1 MAVPVEHR
9 IRYYLWWTSRLS
21 FRQLDA
27 SRNGGGRKSALLLI
41 AAAFLLPQLTSAAPL
56 QAVRRVLIVNVYSPL
71 SSPGVAMVDRAI
83 VAGLEKSPYQI
94 ELYSEDLEAALF
106 PDEASQ
112 RQFQEW
118 YIRKYRDREPDVIIA
133 VGPDPLKFLVES
145 HEKAFPNIPIIF
157 CGSTEEMLDE
167 LKLDS
172 HFTGVW
178 GEATPDKTLE
188 AALRLQPSTR
198 HVVVV
203 GGVAA
208 YDRKLESI
216 TKTSLQKYESEL
228 DFTYLTD
235 LDMPTL
241 LDRLRHLPSNTIVY
255 HTSIMQDAAG
265 SRFIDASQSV
275 PLVVSAANA
284 PVFVVDDVDIGKG
297 TVGGNVLSFAY
308 QGEVAATMAVRVL
321 NGEKPR
327 DIPVVKSANVY
338 MFDWRA
344 VRRWGLTESNLPP
357 GSVILYRQPTVW
369 EAYRRYVAGGISL
382 IVVEAL
388 LILGLL
394 WQRARRR
401 RVENELAISTE
412 RLRLAVEA
420 GRSVAWD
427 WDLKSG
433 QGRRVGDLQ
442 TIFGIPA
449 DSYAGE
455 IEDFRRNIHPADR
468 AMVSSVVEDA
478 RENRKPYAAEF
489 RVVRPDGS
497 LRWITARGK
506 FHYAD
511 RNGAVRMLGMA
522 VDITERKQMEEALKK
537 SEEKF
542 SRAFQESPLALTLTS
557 AKDNR
562 YLDVNETFEQMT
574 GWHRDEVIG
583 KTPYDIGVWEDP
595 SARVALVK
603 RLLAEGSVRNYE
615 VQIRCRDGTKRMC
628 LGSAEL
634 IEIDNEPCILSV
646 VADITERK
654 EMEEKLHASEEKLA
668 GMVASAMDAIIAV
681 DEEQRIVLFN
691 AAAEKMFGCAV
702 DEAIGGS
709 VSRFIPQRFQSAH
722 EAHIRR
728 FGTSGVTNRAMG
740 ALGGLWAV
748 RANGEEFP
756 IEASIS
762 QVEADGV
769 KLFTVII
776 RDVTERK
783 AAEEALI
790 NLSGRLIE
798 AQEEECR
805 RIAREIHDD
814 YNQRLAVL
822 AIDLEE
828 LAENIGNADVGA
840 GRRLHDLWNQVCEL
854 GADLH
859 VLSHRLHSSTLE
871 NLGLVAGARAFCE
884 EFADQQEIETDFTYD
899 NVPSDIPGD
908 VALCL
913 FRILQEGLRNVKKHS
928 GADRAE
934 VRLEVADGKLHLSIF
949 DRGRGFDSRVRS
961 SQGGIGLRSMEE
973 RLRLLGGSLQ
983 IHARPMEGTR
993 IDAWLPFT
1001 IVSQQTS

>member
-1 MAVPVEHR
+1 M
-9 IRYYLWWTSRLS
+9 ID
-21 FRQLDA
+21 Q
-27 SRNGGGRKSALLLI
+27 
-41 AAAFLLPQLTSAAPL
+41 
-56 QAVRRVLIVNVYSPL
+56 
-71 SSPGVAMVDRAI
+71 AI
-83 VAGLEKSPYQI
+83 VAGLEKAPYQI
-94 ELYSEDLEAALF
+94 ELYNEELEAALF
-106 PDEASQ
+106 PDEAS
-112 RQFQEW
+112 RRDFQEW
-118 YIRKYRDREPDVIIA
+118 FIRRYRDRKLDVIIA
-133 VGPDPLKFLVES
+133 VGPDPLNFLAET
-145 HEKAFPNIPIIF
+145 HEKAFPNTPIIF
-157 CGSTEEMLDE
+157 CGSTQEMLDE
-167 LKLDS
+167 WKLDS

-203 GGVAA
+203 GGVSE

-216 TKTSLQKYESEL
+216 TKASLQKYESKLE
-228 DFTYLTD
+228 FTYLTD

-275 PLVVSAANA
+275 PLVASAANA

-297 TVGGNVLSFAY
+297 TVGGNVLSFAA

-327 DIPVVKSANVY
+327 DIPIVRTANVY

-344 VRRWGLTESNLPP
+344 MRRRGLKESNLPP
-357 GSVILYRQPTVW
+357 GSVILYRRPTIW

-394 WQRARRR
+394 WQHARRR
-401 RVENELAISTE
+401 RVENELAISND

-433 QGRRVGDLQ
+433 QGQRVGDLQ

-449 DSYAGE
+449 DSYSGE

-468 AMVSSVVEDA
+468 AMVSSVIENA
-478 RENRKPYAAEF
+478 RQNGKPYAAEF

-497 LRWITARGK
+497 VRWITARGK

-511 RNGAVRMLGMA
+511 HNDAVRMLGMA
-522 VDITERKQMEEALKK
+522 VDITERKM
-537 SEEKF
+537 
-542 SRAFQESPLALTLTS
+542 
-557 AKDNR
+557 
-562 YLDVNETFEQMT
+562 
-574 GWHRDEVIG
+574 
-583 KTPYDIGVWEDP
+583 
-595 SARVALVK
+595 
-603 RLLAEGSVRNYE
+603 
-615 VQIRCRDGTKRMC
+615 
-628 LGSAEL
+628 
-634 IEIDNEPCILSV
+634 
-646 VADITERK
+646 
-654 EMEEKLHASEEKLA
+654 
-668 GMVASAMDAIIAV
+668 
-681 DEEQRIVLFN
+681 
-691 AAAEKMFGCAV
+691 
-702 DEAIGGS
+702 
-709 VSRFIPQRFQSAH
+709 
-722 EAHIRR
+722 
-728 FGTSGVTNRAMG
+728 
-740 ALGGLWAV
+740 
-748 RANGEEFP
+748 
-756 IEASIS
+756 
-762 QVEADGV
+762 
-769 KLFTVII
+769 
-776 RDVTERK
+776 
-783 AAEEALI
+783 AEEALTS
-790 NLSGRLIE
+790 LSGLLIG
-798 AQEEECR
+798 AQEEERR

-828 LAENIGNADVGA
+828 LAENIGNADAGA
-840 GRRLHDLWNQVCEL
+840 GRRLHDLWSQVCEL

-884 EFADQQEIETDFTYD
+884 EFTDQQEIEVDFTHD
-899 NVPSDIPGD
+899 DVPAGISED
-908 VALCL
+908 ASLCL

-928 GADRAE
+928 GAERAE
-934 VRLEVADGKLHLSIF
+934 VRLELAGEKLHLSIS
-949 DRGRGFDSRVRS
+949 DHGRGFDSKVRS

-973 RLRLLGGSLQ
+973 RLRLLGGNLQ

-993 IDAWLPFT
+993 IDAWLPLT
-1001 IVSQQTS
+1001 VSQPAS